1 MSQFYW
7 VGSSDAHHQ
16 KKGHI
21 SNNNSSLL
29 CLHFMSLNGEKE
41 RKLSKSPLICT
52 EDERQCLV
60 PTWKERLCYQKG
72 LRRGSVMGWWRN
84 SRTVEHGQVTSPSE
98 SWWENRTDKEKLMN
112 GSQVDTNASIV
123 LFKNTFAKQVQSTKA
138 EALLR
143 KFLSSNFRFVFFVSK
158 RIVYITD
165 NLFSHVAYM
174 KLLKADC
181 SRNLGH
187 SVREKLL
194 HICHLAFEKG
204 VNFLQS
210 T

>member
-1 MSQFYW
+1 
-7 VGSSDAHHQ
+7 
-16 KKGHI
+16 
-21 SNNNSSLL
+21 
-29 CLHFMSLNGEKE
+29 
-41 RKLSKSPLICT
+41 
-52 EDERQCLV
+52 
-60 PTWKERLCYQKG
+60 
-72 LRRGSVMGWWRN
+72 
-84 SRTVEHGQVTSPSE
+84 
-98 SWWENRTDKEKLMN
+98 MN
-112 GSQVDTNASIV
+112 GSQVDTKASIV
-123 LFKNTFAKQVQSTKA
+123 LFKNAFVKQVQSTKA

-143 KFLSSNFRFVFFVSK
+143 KFLSSNFRFVFFASK

-204 VNFLQS
+204 VKFLQS